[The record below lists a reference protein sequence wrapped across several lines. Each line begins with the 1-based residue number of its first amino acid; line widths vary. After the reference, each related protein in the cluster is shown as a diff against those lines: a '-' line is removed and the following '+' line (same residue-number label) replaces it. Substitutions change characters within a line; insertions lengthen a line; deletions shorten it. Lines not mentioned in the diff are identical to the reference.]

1 MFIFIEATKDVK
13 VGEVMVIK
21 SDNAGGIGAYLI
33 GGEKVGALSG
43 DQPEGC
49 VDFWTIARNLYNNR
63 ILGKVAIKCG
73 GAVILHTDSKLL
85 ASEPVYNRIEKEGYG
100 ILMCK

>member
-1 MFIFIEATKDVK
+1 MFIFIEANKDVN
-13 VGEVMVIK
+13 VGEVIVIK

-33 GGEKVGALSG
+33 GGERIGVLSG
-43 DQPEGC
+43 DQPDGC
-49 VDFWTIARNLYNNR
+49 VDYWTVARNLYDNR

-73 GAVILHTDSKLL
+73 GAVILYTDSRLL
-85 ASEPVYNRIEKEGYG
+85 EQKQAFCRVEKEGYG